1 MGLGSL
7 RPGDGVGPYRVLR
20 ALGEGGMG
28 RVLLALDERL
38 GRHVALKVLSG
49 PVAGD
54 PVARER
60 LVREAR
66 AISRITHPNVA
77 ALYDI
82 GEQEGDVYLA
92 MEYVEGEPLSRR
104 LERGP
109 LAVADL
115 VALGAQIADA
125 LDAAHRQGVVHR
137 DIKPGNVLL
146 KSDGTAKV
154 VDFGLAMRLEMPPGS
169 LPSEPSDGPDS
180 RITRTGFT
188 AGTISYMSPEQARG
202 EVPDHRSDLFS
213 LGIVLY
219 EAATG
224 LLPFS
229 RSSPLATAASILRDD
244 PRPMKSLRPELPSAF
259 VETVGRCLEKD
270 PAKRPASAA
279 AVAAALRLLEAGH
292 SSRAIR
298 KALGPA
304 RPVGPSVAAAVGITA
319 FAAFVVFWIVTGGDD
334 PGVRDEEARKLWEQS
349 LAYDARGTSREN
361 LEHAAALARSALLR
375 EPGNPVLEAHLA
387 YQLAR
392 LQLEDQDPGHTA
404 EIESLAAKALA
415 ADADLPEAWFARGWR
430 QTLSEQFEAAAESAR
445 RGKALAPDRWPGYV
459 ILGRALL
466 RLGRT
471 DEGLEELERGLETEG
486 GDVFTRTALAY
497 ELILLGKVD
506 EAIAEYRRVLEYA
519 PDFPVALT
527 NLGGIYLMQ
536 GRHLDAIPI
545 YQRLL
550 RAQPNADAASNL
562 GTAYFFLDRM
572 PEAIRE
578 YERAI
583 ELDPNDP
590 AHKRNLADAFEKTGR
605 VEEARRYFEAG
616 IADCDR
622 RLAGGTA
629 DSATRSLR
637 ALLLAKTGRTGEALG
652 EIDGLADSAP
662 GDMLVRFA
670 AAQVHALAGD
680 REGAF
685 DHARAALDLGYPR
698 DLFRSDPYFGT
709 LRTDPEFLDMVSR

>member
-1 MGLGSL
+1 MGLGSI
-7 RPGDGVGPYRVLR
+7 RPGERVGPYRILR
-20 ALGEGGMG
+20 PLGEGGMG

-49 PVAGD
+49 PLADD

-60 LVREAR
+60 LLREAK
-66 AISRITHPNVA
+66 AVSRITHPNVA

-82 GEQEGDVYLA
+82 GERDGDVYLA
-92 MEYVEGEPLSRR
+92 MEFVEGETLSRR
-104 LERGP
+104 IERGP
-109 LAVADL
+109 LPVADL
-115 VALGAQIADA
+115 VTIGIQVADA
-125 LDAAHRQGVVHR
+125 LEAAHGQGVVHR

-146 KSDGTAKV
+146 KTDGSVKV
-154 VDFGLAMRLEMPPGS
+154 VDFGLAMRMEMPPGS
-169 LPSEPSDGPDS
+169 LPSEPSDGPDT
-180 RITRTGFT
+180 RITRTGYT

-202 EVPDHRSDLFS
+202 EIPRFPSDLFS

-244 PRPMKSLRPELPSAF
+244 PRPMKSLRPEVPSAF

-270 PAKRPASAA
+270 PAKRPVSAA
-279 AVAAALRLLEAGH
+279 AVAAALRLVDAGH

-304 RPVGPSVAAAVGITA
+304 QPVWPKVAAAVGITA
-319 FAAFVVFWIVTGGDD
+319 LAAFVVFRIVTGGDD
-334 PGVRDEEARKLWEQS
+334 VDIRNEEARKLWEQS
-349 LAYDARGTSREN
+349 VAYDARGTSREN
-361 LEHAAALARSALLR
+361 LEHAAALARAALDR

-392 LQLEDQDPGHTA
+392 LQLEDHDPGHTA
-404 EIESLAAKALA
+404 EIEALAAKALA
-415 ADADLPEAWFARGWR
+415 SEEDLPEAWFARGWR
-430 QTLSEQFEAAAESAR
+430 QTLSEEFEGAAESAR
-445 RGKALAPDRWPGYV
+445 RGKDLAPHRWPGYV
-459 ILGRALL
+459 IGGRALL
-466 RLGRT
+466 RLGKT
-471 DEGLEELERGLETEG
+471 EEGLEELKRGLEVEG

-497 ELILLGKVD
+497 ELILLGRID
-506 EAIAEYRRVLEYA
+506 NAAAEFRRVLDYA

-527 NLGGIYLMQ
+527 NLGGIYVMQ
-536 GRHLDAIPI
+536 GRYLDAIPI

-583 ELDPNDP
+583 ELAPHDP
-590 AHKRNLADAFEKTGR
+590 AHKRNLADAYEKTGR
-605 VEEARRYFEAG
+605 FEDARRYYEAG
-616 IADCDR
+616 ISDCER
-622 RLAGGTA
+622 RSAGGTA
-629 DSATRSLR
+629 DSGTRSLR
-637 ALLLAKTGRTGEALG
+637 ALLLAKTGRTAEALR
-652 EIDGLADSAP
+652 EIDALSASSP
-662 GDMLVRFA
+662 QDMLVHFA
-670 AAQVHALAGD
+670 AAQVHAVAGD
-680 REGAF
+680 RTGTFE
-685 DHARAALDLGYPR
+685 HARAALDLGYPR
-698 DLFRSDPYFGT
+698 DLFRSDPYFGN
-709 LRTDPEFLDMVSR
+709 LRTDPEFLDLLSR